1 MDNYR
6 FRAILAILGVALAL
20 VMVIPNVV
28 PMKSWVTDARLNY
41 GLDIQGG
48 LQIVMGVDVDNVVA
62 ESTQR
67 EMRSIET
74 LLLKESVSA
83 TLTAPNAKAGEVLVK
98 TLDATQADK
107 VKAVMSRDYGTMFM
121 QLSENSDGLTYRY
134 LDAYMLD
141 YRNRIIQQAIETI
154 RNRIDEF
161 GVAEPSIAK
170 QGDNRIMVQLP
181 GMANAE
187 RAKELIN
194 TTAKLDFQMINRG
207 LDQAKLSELIAA
219 AEKAGNYS
227 MATLKYSEYVDRLN
241 EDLKTQLPAD
251 SVVYFEKNENAQ
263 KMEMG
268 STPYLLNSNDGLGGN
283 DLDDA
288 FVSYDG
294 TSGVPV
300 VSLKFNPA
308 GAVKFGDLTTKGVG
322 NRMAIVLDRV
332 VKSAPN
338 INEPIRG
345 GQAQITLGRG
355 NRDQVLAEAQ
365 MISTS
370 LRAGALPARLEQ
382 LEERTV
388 GPSLG
393 ADSIAKAQLGSIVG
407 ALLVILFLTV
417 YYKAFGVIASVS
429 IMVNILS
436 LIALLAAFGA
446 SLTLPGIAGIALTV
460 GFAVDAN
467 VLIQERI
474 KEEIAR
480 GVSWTHAIKQG
491 YSQAMSAILDSN
503 VTVSS
508 VALILFFLGTGPVRG
523 FAVTLL
529 IGIVT
534 TLFGNV
540 FVSKVI
546 ADTLIHKFGFKKI
559 SI

>member
-1 MDNYR
+1 MENYR
-6 FRAILAILGVALAL
+6 IRSFFAIVGVIFAITWVY
-20 VMVIPNVV
+20 PNVFPV
-28 PMKSWVTDARLNY
+28 KKWVTDTRLNY

-48 LQIVMGVDVDNVVA
+48 LQIVMGVDIEGVVA
-62 ESTQR
+62 ESTAR
-67 EMRSIET
+67 EARSIEAVLVKQGVVADIT
-74 LLLKESVSA
+74 
-83 TLTAPNAKAGEVLVK
+83 TPNAKKGEIEITVK
-98 TLDATQADK
+98 SGGVDKAKKTMDDA
-107 VKAVMSRDYGTMFM
+107 YGTML
-121 QLSENSDGLTYRY
+121 QVLNEKDAVITYRY
-134 LDAYMLD
+134 IDVYMLD

-170 QGDNRIMVQLP
+170 QGEDRIMIQLP

-194 TTAKLDFQMINRG
+194 TTAKLDFQMVADNMSP
-207 LDQAKLSELIAA
+207 DKLMELVTT

-227 MATLKYSEYVDRLN
+227 LETLKYSEYVERIN
-241 EDLKTQLPAD
+241 QDLKDKIPAD
-251 SVVYFEKNENAQ
+251 HVVYFERNQNAQ
-263 KMEMG
+263 KIEMG
-268 STPYLLNSNDGLGGN
+268 AIPYLLTTNTSLGGN

-288 FVSYDG
+288 HVSYDG
-294 TSGVPV
+294 QSGVPV
-300 VSLKFNPA
+300 VSLRFNPA
-308 GAVKFGDLTTKGVG
+308 GANKFADLTTAGVG
-322 NRMAIVLDRV
+322 KRMAIVLDRV

-345 GQAQITLGRG
+345 GQAQITLGSG
-355 NRDQVLAEAQ
+355 SRDQALAEAQ

-393 ADSIAKAQLGSIVG
+393 ADSIKKAQLGSYVG
-407 ALLVILFLTV
+407 AAIVLMFLII
-417 YYKAFGVIASVS
+417 YYKAFGVIAATS
-429 IMVNILS
+429 IGVNIVS

-474 KEEIAR
+474 KEELAR
-480 GVSWTHAIKQG
+480 GVSWSGAIKEG
-491 YSQAMSAILDSN
+491 YSRAMSAILDSN
-503 VTVSS
+503 ITVAS
-508 VALILFFLGTGPVRG
+508 VAFILFLLGTGPVRG

-529 IGIVT
+529 LGIVT

-546 ADTLIHKFGFKKI
+546 ADTLIYKLGIKKM

>member
-6 FRAILAILGVALAL
+6 LRLVLAL
-20 VMVIPNVV
+20 TGILFAALWVFPNVV
-28 PMKSWVTDARLNY
+28 PVKKWITDTRLNY

-48 LQIVMGVDVDNVVA
+48 LQIVMGVDVENVVA

-67 EMRSIET
+67 EVRSIESV
-74 LLLKESVSA
+74 LLKDGAVA
-83 TLTAPNAKAGEVLVK
+83 TLSAPNAKKGEILILAGPGSEEKIK
-98 TLDATQADK
+98 TAMD
-107 VKAVMSRDYGTMFM
+107 RDYGTMF
-121 QLSENSDGLTYRY
+121 QLITTDVTGMTYRY
-134 LDAYMLD
+134 IDAYMMD

-161 GVAEPSIAK
+161 GVAEPSISK
-170 QGDNRIMVQLP
+170 QGEDRIMIQLP

-194 TTAKLDFQMINRG
+194 TTAKLDFQIVSQEMG
-207 LDQAKLSELIAA
+207 MDKLSELIAT
-219 AEKAGNYS
+219 AEKAGGYN
-227 MATLKYSEYVDRLN
+227 MTTLKYSEYIDKLN
-241 EDLKTQLPAD
+241 ADLKAQLPAET
-251 SVVYFEKNENAQ
+251 VVFFEKNQNAQ
-263 KMEMG
+263 KIEIG
-268 STPYLLNSNDGLGGN
+268 AIPYLLKTNTSLGGN

-294 TSGVPV
+294 QSGVPV

-308 GAVKFGDLTTKGVG
+308 GSAKFGELTTASVG
-322 NRMAIVLDRV
+322 KQMAIVLDRI

-345 GQAQITLGRG
+345 GQAQITLGQG
-355 NRDQVLAEAQ
+355 TRDQAMQEAQ

-382 LEERTV
+382 LEERRV

-393 ADSIAKAQLGSIVG
+393 ADSIKKAQKGAYVG
-407 ALLVILFLTV
+407 AIIVLIFMMV

-429 IMVNILS
+429 ILVNILS
-436 LIALLAAFGA
+436 LVALLAAFGA

-474 KEEIAR
+474 KEEIFR
-480 GVSWTHAIKQG
+480 GVSWASAIKEG
-491 YSQAMSAILDSN
+491 YDRAMSAILDSN
-503 VTVSS
+503 VTVAS

-529 IGIVT
+529 LGIVT

-546 ADTLIHKFGFKKI
+546 ADTLVHKMGIKKI

>member
-6 FRAILAILGVALAL
+6 LRLVLAL
-20 VMVIPNVV
+20 TGIIFAALWVFPNVV
-28 PMKSWVTDARLNY
+28 PVKKWITDTRLNY

-48 LQIVMGVDVDNVVA
+48 LQIVMGVDVENVVA

-67 EMRSIET
+67 EVRSIESV
-74 LLLKESVSA
+74 LLKEGAMA
-83 TLTAPNAKAGEVLVK
+83 TLSAPNAKKGEILILPSAGNEEKIK
-98 TLDATQADK
+98 TAMD
-107 VKAVMSRDYGTMFM
+107 RDYGTMF
-121 QLSENSDGLTYRY
+121 QLITSDASGLTYRY
-134 LDAYMLD
+134 IDSYMIE

-170 QGDNRIMVQLP
+170 QGEDRIMIQLP

-194 TTAKLDFQMINRG
+194 TTAKLDFQIVSQEMG
-207 LDQAKLSELIAA
+207 MDKLSELIAS
-219 AEKAGNYS
+219 AEKAGGYN
-227 MATLKYSEYVDRLN
+227 MTTLKYSEYIEKLN
-241 EDLKTQLPAD
+241 ADLKAQLPAET
-251 SVVYFEKNENAQ
+251 VVYFEKNQNAQ
-263 KMEMG
+263 KIEVG
-268 STPYLLNSNDGLGGN
+268 AIPFLLKTNTSLGGN

-294 TSGVPV
+294 QSGVPV

-308 GAVKFGDLTTKGVG
+308 GAAKFGDLTTASVG
-322 NRMAIVLDRV
+322 KQMAIVLDRI

-345 GQAQITLGRG
+345 GQAQITLGQG
-355 NRDQVLAEAQ
+355 TRDQAMHEAQ

-382 LEERTV
+382 LEERRV

-393 ADSIAKAQLGSIVG
+393 ADSINKAQKGAIIGAVIV
-407 ALLVILFLTV
+407 LIFMMV

-429 IMVNILS
+429 ILVNILS

-474 KEEIAR
+474 KEEIFR
-480 GVSWTHAIKQG
+480 GVSWVSAIKEG
-491 YSQAMSAILDSN
+491 YDRAMSAILDSN
-503 VTVSS
+503 VTVAS
-508 VALILFFLGTGPVRG
+508 VALILYFLGTGPVRG

-529 IGIVT
+529 LGIVT

-546 ADTLIHKFGFKKI
+546 ADTLVHKMGFKKI

>member
-1 MDNYR
+1 MENYR
-6 FRAILAILGVALAL
+6 IRSFFAILGVVLAFAW
-20 VMVIPNVV
+20 VYPNVV
-28 PMKSWVTDARLNY
+28 PVKKWITDARLNY

-48 LQIVMGVDVDNVVA
+48 LQIVMGVDVEGVVA

-67 EMRSIET
+67 EIRSIE
-74 LLLKESVSA
+74 SVMTKQNIVA
-83 TLTAPNAKAGEVLVK
+83 EFAAPNANKGEFEMKVTSGGLDKAQK
-98 TLDATQADK
+98 TMDD
-107 VKAVMSRDYGTMFM
+107 SYGTMF
-121 QLSENSDGLTYRY
+121 QLLNTKDNTLTYRY
-134 LDAYMLD
+134 IDAYMLE
-141 YRNRIIQQAIETI
+141 YRNRIIHQAIETI

-161 GVAEPSIAK
+161 GVAEPSIAQ
-170 QGDNRIMVQLP
+170 QGNDRIMIQLP
-181 GMANAE
+181 GKANADE
-187 RAKELIN
+187 AKQLIN
-194 TTAKLDFQMINRG
+194 TTAKLDFQMVSDAIPM
-207 LDQAKLSELIAA
+207 AKLMEMVAA

-227 MATLKYSEYVDRLN
+227 MDQLKKYSEYVDRIN
-241 EDLKTQLPAD
+241 QDLKGQIPAD
-251 SVVYFEKNENAQ
+251 HVVYFERSQNAQ
-263 KMEMG
+263 KIEMG
-268 STPYLLNSNDGLGGN
+268 AIPYLLTTNTGLGGN

-288 FVSYDG
+288 HVSYDNQSG
-294 TSGVPV
+294 TPV
-300 VSLKFNPA
+300 VSLRFNPA
-308 GAVKFGDLTTKGVG
+308 GSNKFADLTTAGVG
-322 NRMAIVLDRV
+322 KRMAIVLDRV

-345 GQAQITLGRG
+345 GQAQITLGAG
-355 NRDQVLAEAQ
+355 NREQSLKEAQ

-393 ADSIAKAQLGSIVG
+393 ADSIKKAQLGSYVG
-407 ALLVILFLTV
+407 AALVLIFLMI
-417 YYKAFGVIASVS
+417 YYKAFGVIAAVS
-429 IMVNILS
+429 IGVNILS

-474 KEEIAR
+474 KEEIAK
-480 GVSWTHAIKQG
+480 GVSWAGALKEG
-491 YSQAMSAILDSN
+491 YGRAMSAILDSN
-503 VTVSS
+503 ATVAS
-508 VALILFFLGTGPVRG
+508 VAFILFMLGTGPVRG
-523 FAVTLL
+523 FAVTLM

-546 ADTLIHKFGFKKI
+546 ADTLIHKLGFKRI

>member
-6 FRAILAILGVALAL
+6 LRLVLAL
-20 VMVIPNVV
+20 TGILFAALWVFPNVV
-28 PMKSWVTDARLNY
+28 PVKKWITETRLNY

-48 LQIVMGVDVDNVVA
+48 LQIVMGVDVENVVA

-67 EMRSIET
+67 EIRSIESV
-74 LLLKESVSA
+74 LLKDAAMA
-83 TLTAPNAKAGEVLVK
+83 TLSAPNAKKGEVLIVPSAGSEEKIK
-98 TLDATQADK
+98 TAMD
-107 VKAVMSRDYGTMFM
+107 RDYGTMF
-121 QLSENSDGLTYRY
+121 QLISTDASGMTYRFI
-134 LDAYMLD
+134 DAYMLD

-170 QGDNRIMVQLP
+170 QGEDRIMIQLP

-194 TTAKLDFQMINRG
+194 TTAKLDFQIVSQEIGM
-207 LDQAKLSELIAA
+207 DKLSEMIAN
-219 AEKAGNYS
+219 AEKAGGYN
-227 MATLKYSEYVDRLN
+227 MTTLKYSEYIEKLN
-241 EDLKTQLPAD
+241 ADIKAQLPAET
-251 SVVYFEKNENAQ
+251 VVYFEKNQNAQ
-263 KMEMG
+263 KIEIG
-268 STPYLLNSNDGLGGN
+268 AVPYLLKTNTTLGGN

-294 TSGVPV
+294 QSGVPV

-308 GAVKFGDLTTKGVG
+308 GSTKFGDLTTASVG
-322 NRMAIVLDRV
+322 KQMAIVLDRV
-332 VKSAPN
+332 VKSAPS

-345 GQAQITLGRG
+345 GQAQITLGQG
-355 NRDQVLAEAQ
+355 TRDQAMQEAQ

-382 LEERTV
+382 LEERRV

-393 ADSIAKAQLGSIVG
+393 ADSIKKAQKGAYVG
-407 ALLVILFLTV
+407 AILVLIFMMV

-429 IMVNILS
+429 ILVNILS

-474 KEEIAR
+474 KEEILR
-480 GVSWTHAIKQG
+480 GVSWVSAIKEG
-491 YSQAMSAILDSN
+491 YDRAMSAILDSN
-503 VTVSS
+503 VTVAS
-508 VALILFFLGTGPVRG
+508 VALILYFLGTGPVRG

-529 IGIVT
+529 LGIVT

-546 ADTLIHKFGFKKI
+546 ADTLVHKMGFKKL

>member
-1 MDNYR
+1 MENYR
-6 FRAILAILGVALAL
+6 LRSIFALLGVIWALAW
-20 VMVIPNVV
+20 VYPNVIPV
-28 PMKSWVTDARLNY
+28 KKWITDARLNY

-48 LQIVMGVDVDNVVA
+48 LQIVMGVDVEGVVA

-67 EMRSIET
+67 EIRSIESV
-74 LLLKESVSA
+74 LAKENVTANLS
-83 TLTAPNAKAGEVLVK
+83 APNAKKGEIQIEVTAGGVE
-98 TLDATQADK
+98 K
-107 VKAVMSRDYGTMFM
+107 VQKSMDDSYGTMFQM
-121 QLSENSDGLTYRY
+121 LSQNGNSLTYRY
-134 LDAYMLD
+134 IDAYMLD

-170 QGDNRIMVQLP
+170 QGDDRIMVQLP

-187 RAKELIN
+187 RAKQLIN
-194 TTAKLDFQMINRG
+194 TTAKLDFQMVSEAISP
-207 LDQAKLSELIAA
+207 DKLMEMIAA
-219 AEKAGNYS
+219 AEKAGDYS
-227 MATLKYSEYVDRLN
+227 LEKTKYSEYVEKLN
-241 EDLKTQLPAD
+241 ADLKSQLPAD
-251 SVVYFEKNENAQ
+251 TVVYFERNQNAQ
-263 KMEMG
+263 KIEVG
-268 STPYLLNSNDGLGGN
+268 AIPYLLTTNTGLGGN

-294 TSGVPV
+294 QSGVPV
-300 VSLKFNPA
+300 VSLKFNPS
-308 GAVKFGDLTTKGVG
+308 GANKFGELTTQNVG
-322 NRMAIVLDRV
+322 KRMAIVLDRI

-345 GQAQITLGRG
+345 GQAQITLGQG
-355 NRDQVLAEAQ
+355 TRDQALEEAQ

-393 ADSIAKAQLGSIVG
+393 ADSIKKAQLGSVVG
-407 ALLVILFLTV
+407 AILVFLFLII

-429 IMVNILS
+429 IIVNIIT
-436 LIALLAAFGA
+436 LIALLVAFGA

-474 KEEIAR
+474 KEEIAK
-480 GVSWTHAIKQG
+480 GVSWTGALKEG
-491 YSQAMSAILDSN
+491 YGRAMSAILDSN
-503 VTVSS
+503 VTVAS
-508 VALILFFLGTGPVRG
+508 VAFILFMLGTGPVRG

-529 IGIVT
+529 LGIVT

-540 FVSKVI
+540 FISKVI
-546 ADTLIHKFGFKKI
+546 ADTLVHKMGMKKI

>member
-6 FRAILAILGVALAL
+6 LRLVLAL
-20 VMVIPNVV
+20 TGILFAALWVFPNVV
-28 PMKSWVTDARLNY
+28 PVKKWITETRLNY

-48 LQIVMGVDVDNVVA
+48 LQIVMGVDVENVVA

-67 EMRSIET
+67 EIRSIESV
-74 LLLKESVSA
+74 LLKDAAMA
-83 TLTAPNAKAGEVLVK
+83 TLSAPNAKKGEVLIVPSAGSEEKIK
-98 TLDATQADK
+98 TAMD
-107 VKAVMSRDYGTMFM
+107 RDYGTMF
-121 QLSENSDGLTYRY
+121 QLISTDASGMTYRY
-134 LDAYMLD
+134 IDAYMLD

-170 QGDNRIMVQLP
+170 QGEDRIMIQLP

-194 TTAKLDFQMINRG
+194 TTAKLDFQIVSQEIGM
-207 LDQAKLSELIAA
+207 DKLSEMIAN
-219 AEKAGNYS
+219 AEKAGGYN
-227 MATLKYSEYVDRLN
+227 MTTLKYSEYIEKLN
-241 EDLKTQLPAD
+241 ADIKAQLPAET
-251 SVVYFEKNENAQ
+251 VVYFEKNQNAQ
-263 KMEMG
+263 KIEIG
-268 STPYLLNSNDGLGGN
+268 AVPYLLKTNTTLGGN

-294 TSGVPV
+294 QSGVPV

-308 GAVKFGDLTTKGVG
+308 GSTKFGDLTTASVG
-322 NRMAIVLDRV
+322 KQMAIVLDRV

-345 GQAQITLGRG
+345 GQAQITLGQG
-355 NRDQVLAEAQ
+355 TRDQAMQEAQ

-382 LEERTV
+382 LEERRV

-393 ADSIAKAQLGSIVG
+393 ADSIKKAQKGAYVG
-407 ALLVILFLTV
+407 AILVLIFMMV

-429 IMVNILS
+429 ILVNILS

-474 KEEIAR
+474 KEEILR
-480 GVSWTHAIKQG
+480 GVSWVSAIKEG
-491 YSQAMSAILDSN
+491 YDRAMSAILDSN
-503 VTVSS
+503 VTVAS
-508 VALILFFLGTGPVRG
+508 VALILYFLGTGPVRG

-529 IGIVT
+529 LGIVT

-546 ADTLIHKFGFKKI
+546 ADTLVHKMGFKKL

>member
-6 FRAILAILGVALAL
+6 LRLVLAL
-20 VMVIPNVV
+20 TGILFAALWVFPNVV
-28 PMKSWVTDARLNY
+28 PVKKWITDTRLNY

-48 LQIVMGVDVDNVVA
+48 LQIVMGVDVENVVA

-67 EMRSIET
+67 EVRSIESV
-74 LLLKESVSA
+74 LLKDGAMA
-83 TLTAPNAKAGEVLVK
+83 TLSAPNAKKGEIVILPSAGSE
-98 TLDATQADK
+98 DK
-107 VKAVMSRDYGTMFM
+107 IKAAMDRDYGTMF
-121 QLSENSDGLTYRY
+121 QLISTDATGMTYRY
-134 LDAYMLD
+134 IDAYMIE

-170 QGDNRIMVQLP
+170 QGEDRIMIQLP

-194 TTAKLDFQMINRG
+194 TTAKLDFQIVSQEMG
-207 LDQAKLSELIAA
+207 MDKLSELIAS
-219 AEKAGNYS
+219 AEKAGGYN
-227 MATLKYSEYVDRLN
+227 MTTLKYSEYIDKLN
-241 EDLKTQLPAD
+241 ADLKAQLPAET
-251 SVVYFEKNENAQ
+251 VVFFEKNQNAQ
-263 KMEMG
+263 KIEIG
-268 STPYLLNSNDGLGGN
+268 AIPYLLKTNTSLGGN

-288 FVSYDG
+288 FVSYDPQ
-294 TSGVPV
+294 SGVPV

-308 GAVKFGDLTTKGVG
+308 GSAKFGELTTASVG
-322 NRMAIVLDRV
+322 KQMAIVLDRV

-345 GQAQITLGRG
+345 GSAQITLGQG
-355 NRDQVLAEAQ
+355 SRDQAMQEAQ

-382 LEERTV
+382 LEERRV

-393 ADSIAKAQLGSIVG
+393 ADSIQKAQKGAFVG
-407 ALLVILFLTV
+407 AIIVLIFMMV
-417 YYKAFGVIASVS
+417 YYKAFGVIASIS

-436 LIALLAAFGA
+436 LIALLASFGA

-474 KEEIAR
+474 KEEILR
-480 GVSWTHAIKQG
+480 GVSWASAIKEG
-491 YSQAMSAILDSN
+491 YDRAMSAILDSN
-503 VTVSS
+503 VTVAS
-508 VALILFFLGTGPVRG
+508 VALILYFLGTGPVRG

-546 ADTLIHKFGFKKI
+546 ADTLVHKMGLKKI